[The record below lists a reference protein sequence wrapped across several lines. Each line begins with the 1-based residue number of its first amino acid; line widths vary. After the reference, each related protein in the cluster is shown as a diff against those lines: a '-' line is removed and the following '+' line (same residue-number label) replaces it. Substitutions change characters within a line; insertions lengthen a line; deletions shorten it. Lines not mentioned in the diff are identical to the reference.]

1 MIGRRGSKPL
11 NFTPFICC
19 KDKTKANDMSSS
31 IGKIFII
38 IRGTNYYL
46 RKRSYL
52 TLNYKEALLMQITFD
67 NYKGVIQEYYLD

>member
-1 MIGRRGSKPL
+1 
-11 NFTPFICC
+11 
-19 KDKTKANDMSSS
+19 MSSS

-52 TLNYKEALLMQITFD
+52 TLNYKEALLMQIIFD
-67 NYKGVIQEYYLD
+67 NYKGIIQEYYLV